1 MEKCI
6 NATNYIS
13 SCTISED
20 HVGKNTTVEGKDAEI
35 LYTMMTSFKKF
46 LGEKRGSK
54 LHSALTSSMVLSV
67 I

>member
-6 NATNYIS
+6 NATNCIS

-20 HVGKNTTVEGKDAEI
+20 HVGKNTTVEGKDAEM

-46 LGEKRGSK
+46 LGEKKRK
-54 LHSALTSSMVLSV
+54 QTA
-67 I
+67 

>member
-20 HVGKNTTVEGKDAEI
+20 HVGKNTTVEGKDAEM

-46 LGEKRGSK
+46 LGEKKRK
-54 LHSALTSSMVLSV
+54 QTA
-67 I
+67 